1 MGLRQRFG
9 CFFLAGGMAVF
20 LLYAVPLWQAFRTQ
34 PETVPVEW
42 IGIALAAAA
51 AAWLGWKLFSG
62 GRAASQKPPSLGAR
76 MISRWRASGNP
87 GDDPDDDGK

>member
-9 CFFLAGGMAVF
+9 CFFLIGGLAVF
-20 LLYAVPLWQAFRTQ
+20 LLYAIPLWQAFRTQ

-51 AAWLGWKLFSG
+51 AFWLGWKLFSG
-62 GRAASQKPPSLGAR
+62 GHARSQKPPSLGAR
-76 MISRWRASGNP
+76 MISRWRGAGDS
-87 GDDPDDDGK
+87 DDPREDD